1 VDIREPLDDHLLACV
16 DRQLEFSDLIGGAG
30 YSVDLQENS
39 VSFVGRRELRVG
51 LIGSAAPRP
60 GTWLWEWASE
70 WAWAN
75 PTSYPAPAKGASVS
89 DTRCSRSGSTCI

>member
-1 VDIREPLDDHLLACV
+1 VDIREPLNDHLLACV

-30 YSVDLQENS
+30 YSVDLQDD
-39 VSFVGRRELRVG
+39 FVGRRELRVG
-51 LIGSAAPRP
+51 LIGSAAPGP
-60 GTWLWEWASE
+60 GTWLWEWA

-75 PTSYPAPAKGASVS
+75 PTSYPAPARRASVS